1 VGVVVEDIHNNDN
14 CLLFVERVTGAA
26 HILFKVATISC
37 IYDIVTMVQFCLSDG
52 FGGGDWWWPWS
63 PPNSKKKKKRLY

>member
-1 VGVVVEDIHNNDN
+1 VGVVVEDIHIYDN

-37 IYDIVTMVQFCLSDG
+37 IYDIVTMVQFCL
-52 FGGGDWWWPWS
+52 
-63 PPNSKKKKKRLY
+63 LT